1 MQEDQMIEWRAL
13 WFESMFTD
21 EQDDFLLTQVA
32 ALVEEEKGMEEEC
45 GWGQKEEKWCGRRRK
60 RRRKQDAEKE
70 IPKEKN
76 YKTPVPH
83 SLEE

>member
-1 MQEDQMIEWRAL
+1 MIKRRRGKRNMQEDQMIEWRAL

-45 GWGQKEEKWCGRRRK
+45 G
-60 RRRKQDAEKE
+60 
-70 IPKEKN
+70 
-76 YKTPVPH
+76 
-83 SLEE
+83 